1 MLENNTCTLIG
12 TDGPDKEHDDYDLS
26 HGLGQDDDKHD
37 EPIDAVHWT
46 VTDAVR
52 RLVLCCWCC
61 CPSATWTPRKL
72 LLYEDYTITL
82 HRSRQID

>member
-37 EPIDAVHWT
+37 EPIDAVH
-46 VTDAVR
+46 
-52 RLVLCCWCC
+52 
-61 CPSATWTPRKL
+61 
-72 LLYEDYTITL
+72 
-82 HRSRQID
+82 